1 VRFLVDENRSPQLCQ
16 FLTASGDVAEHAHEA
31 LGPGSSDQDILT
43 YATDLDAVIVT
54 ADTDF
59 GVLLAQ
65 GQKSGPSVFLM
76 GELLSLPVADQG
88 RLLSANLDQIRGI
101 LTKGAI
107 VVFRSPTSA
116 CALCAQSFR

>member
-1 VRFLVDENRSPQLCQ
+1 VRFLVDENLSPQLCQ

-31 LGPGSSDQDILT
+31 LGPGASDQDILT

-65 GQKSGPSVFLM
+65 GRKSGPSVVLM
-76 GELLSLPVADQG
+76 RELLSLPAADQG
-88 RLLSANLDQIRGI
+88 RLVSANLDQIRGI

-107 VVFRSPTSA
+107 VVFSLTDIRVRPLPIA
-116 CALCAQSFR
+116 

>member
-1 VRFLVDENRSPQLCQ
+1 
-16 FLTASGDVAEHAHEA
+16 
-31 LGPGSSDQDILT
+31 
-43 YATDLDAVIVT
+43 
-54 ADTDF
+54 
-59 GVLLAQ
+59 LLAQ